1 MLHGLTSIKS
11 KKGGS
16 DEDTK
21 LLEIKIQ
28 ELQKRSQKLESGGGF
43 IFQFIEGTLIKSI
56 QNGEWILLDEIN
68 LASDSVLNRLATLI
82 EGDHILLNERADIV
96 ETKRH
101 KDFRIFMC
109 MNPPYT
115 SAGKKQL
122 PPSLR
127 GKLTEIYVPELE
139 SHSDLWPIVDKN
151 APLTMFNEQ

>member
-1 MLHGLTSIKS
+1 
-11 KKGGS
+11 
-16 DEDTK
+16 
-21 LLEIKIQ
+21 
-28 ELQKRSQKLESGGGF
+28 
-43 IFQFIEGTLIKSI
+43 
-56 QNGEWILLDEIN
+56 LDEIN

-139 SHSDLWPIVDKN
+139 SHSDLWPIVDRN
-151 APLTMFNEQ
+151 APLTMFTEH